1 MELDMLR
8 TMRVWVGAL
17 LLSSVL
23 SSGARA
29 ALAADQAGYVLVDKL
44 VLFFNQ
50 TANSTTARY
59 DTINQFIRT
68 MMAEAKAAK
77 AERRIDEEFF
87 NRYTRVLRIFK
98 LRITEDKEGILD
110 PIIDA
115 EYTAFVR
122 EVTRK
127 KVQGTPSIAVLA
139 QAVTQELENL
149 KKLLDQK

>member
-1 MELDMLR
+1 MLR

-17 LLSSVL
+17 LLTLVL
-23 SSGARA
+23 SSGAQA
-29 ALAADQAGYVLVDKL
+29 SLAADQAGYVLVDRL

-50 TANSTTARY
+50 TANSTTARH
-59 DTINQFIRT
+59 DTINQAIT
-68 MMAEAKAAK
+68 EMMGLAKAAK
-77 AERRIDEEFF
+77 AEQRIGQEFF
-87 NRYTRVLRIFK
+87 DRYTRVLRIFK
-98 LRITEDKEGILD
+98 LRITDDKEGILG
-110 PIIDA
+110 PIADE

-127 KVQGTPSIAVLA
+127 KVQGTPSIAMLA